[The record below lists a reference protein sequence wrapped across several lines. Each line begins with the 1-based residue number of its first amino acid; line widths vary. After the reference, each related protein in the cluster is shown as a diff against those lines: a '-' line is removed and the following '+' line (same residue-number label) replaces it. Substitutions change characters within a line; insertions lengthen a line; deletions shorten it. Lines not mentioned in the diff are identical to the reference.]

1 MKNKLLAIFQI
12 GVTVFFIYYTL
23 SKIGL
28 YKILEVVKSADLLFI
43 LSASIV
49 YFLSQIISSQR
60 LWFILKEN
68 NLMISTME
76 NVKLYMIGIF
86 YNFFIPGGVGGD
98 AYKGVLM
105 NKKFEWSLKKIYK
118 LLILDRLIGFGV
130 ILCLIL
136 VFSGFILNLEF
147 ILEFSFVLIPL
158 YALLFFMGKVL
169 VKKIFDNKIQN
180 PYDNRDQLEDLVIPY
195 LDELSQIPSKFS
207 QYDEIKTYLLSKNPN
222 QQAEFL
228 LNNDDSSKP
237 DYTFIMNPSDT
248 TKDSYRKQ
256 ENNEQTLLEGQA
268 ARDAFFDALKASTN
282 FSSSPWVGDS
292 APTG

>member
-169 VKKIFDNKIQN
+169 VKKIFDNKI
-180 PYDNRDQLEDLVIPY
+180 V
-195 LDELSQIPSKFS
+195 
-207 QYDEIKTYLLSKNPN
+207 
-222 QQAEFL
+222 
-228 LNNDDSSKP
+228 
-237 DYTFIMNPSDT
+237 YT
-248 TKDSYRKQ
+248 K
-256 ENNEQTLLEGQA
+256 
-268 ARDAFFDALKASTN
+268 AFFISHLIQILQFGSIILILISLGVKENYFTFLYIFLISSVLSIFSFGGIGIREYIFFTLAANTPVGQDIATSVGLIFTFSALISSLPGLFFLMKIKSKKKLST
-282 FSSSPWVGDS
+282 
-292 APTG
+292 

>member
-169 VKKIFDNKIQN
+169 VKKIFDNKI
-180 PYDNRDQLEDLVIPY
+180 V
-195 LDELSQIPSKFS
+195 
-207 QYDEIKTYLLSKNPN
+207 
-222 QQAEFL
+222 
-228 LNNDDSSKP
+228 
-237 DYTFIMNPSDT
+237 YT
-248 TKDSYRKQ
+248 K
-256 ENNEQTLLEGQA
+256 
-268 ARDAFFDALKASTN
+268 AFFISHLIQILQFGSIILILISLGVKENYFTFLYIFLISSVLSIFSFGGIGIREYIFFTLATNTPVGQDIATSVGLIFTFSALISSVPGLFFLIKIKSKKKLST
-282 FSSSPWVGDS
+282 
-292 APTG
+292 